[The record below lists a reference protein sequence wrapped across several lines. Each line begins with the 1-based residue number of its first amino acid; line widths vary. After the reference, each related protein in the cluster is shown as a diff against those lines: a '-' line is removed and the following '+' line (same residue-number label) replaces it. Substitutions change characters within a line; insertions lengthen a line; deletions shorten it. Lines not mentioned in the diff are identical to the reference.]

1 MKSAL
6 HVLLS
11 EEDNQIVEKNITT
24 DGYYDI
30 NMIKNIIS
38 NNTTIFN
45 DFTCIDV
52 DTVIT
57 IDLYINYPIFITD
70 SDIFTKD
77 ELAEKYL
84 FNKFEASPET
94 IFSKQFIEVINK
106 EYTLYDS
113 ENNSIIDNT
122 KNLYPTQIYIGKER
136 WKDYYTMFRVNRS
149 IMFINDTKKL
159 IK

>member
-1 MKSAL
+1 MKSEL

-11 EEDNQIVEKNITT
+11 EEDTQLVEKNIST

-38 NNTTIFN
+38 NNTTNFN
-45 DFTCIDV
+45 DFTYIDV

-70 SDIFTKD
+70 SNIFTKD
-77 ELAEKYL
+77 ELVEKYL
-84 FNKFEASPET
+84 FNKFEAIPET

-106 EYTLYDS
+106 EYILYDS
-113 ENNSIIDNT
+113 ENNPNIDNT
-122 KNLYPTQIYIGKER
+122 KNIYPTQVYIGKER